1 MFASQEGK
9 TDVVEL
15 LIKHNADVNA
25 RKLVRL
31 HIHYIDRE
39 IGRLLFVHA
48 YKHVCVPL
56 SLDGWT
62 ALMAASQEGKTDVVE
77 LLIKHNADVNGICHH
92 MPSTILLVCSSR
104 PGGKHSES
112 DLATGLVPKELSH
125 LGGSGG
131 TLSQKIFEN

>member
-1 MFASQEGK
+1 MLASLEGR

-25 RKLVRL
+25 RKEVRL

-56 SLDGWT
+56 SL
-62 ALMAASQEGKTDVVE
+62 
-77 LLIKHNADVNGICHH
+77 HH
-92 MPSTILLVCSSR
+92 MPYTMLLVYSSR
-104 PGGKHSES
+104 PGGSIVK
-112 DLATGLVPKELSH
+112 V
-125 LGGSGG
+125 
-131 TLSQKIFEN
+131 I

>member
-1 MFASQEGK
+1 MTALILASLEGR

-25 RKLVRL
+25 RTEVRL

-56 SLDGWT
+56 SLGY
-62 ALMAASQEGKTDVVE
+62 V
-77 LLIKHNADVNGICHH
+77 IICHTQSCWYVVVS
-92 MPSTILLVCSSR
+92 PSVCGNIS
-104 PGGKHSES
+104 
-112 DLATGLVPKELSH
+112 VFN
-125 LGGSGG
+125 
-131 TLSQKIFEN
+131 IM